1 MIEVRNI
8 KGYRNTNML
17 IFKESRILRLRYN
30 IHKIDTQKDTNIQGY
45 KETKI
50 QRYKHKEMQPSESG
64 NDIKIQRYNAI
75 KIQRLCK
82 DTKLPRNKDE
92 NTVR

>member
-30 IHKIDTQKDTNIQGY
+30 IHKIVTQKDTNIQGY
-45 KETKI
+45 K
-50 QRYKHKEMQPSESG
+50 
-64 NDIKIQRYNAI
+64 
-75 KIQRLCK
+75 
-82 DTKLPRNKDE
+82 
-92 NTVR
+92 